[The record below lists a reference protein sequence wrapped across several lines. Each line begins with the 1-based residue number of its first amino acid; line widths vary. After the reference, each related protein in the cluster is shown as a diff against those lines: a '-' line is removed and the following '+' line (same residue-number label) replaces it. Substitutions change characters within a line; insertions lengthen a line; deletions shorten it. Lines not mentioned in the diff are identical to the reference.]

1 MPAPPATAVPTAASA
16 PLPPGPLAVY
26 YGPPT
31 PAALGALRAHDRV
44 VVQAGLY
51 RPEDLRSLRR
61 TVRVLGYLSVGEDHP
76 LGEWPCVPGSAAYH
90 LQVNPAWGS
99 VTVDVGH
106 PQWQQVLLERAAQA
120 LAHTD
125 GLLLDTLDSA
135 DPTGTLALIRTLR
148 AHWPRA
154 TLTGNRGFGLLPEL
168 APLLDGVLFEA
179 FSTTHSPSPTLHPPD
194 GMAYTAHWLRE
205 LRRYGLPVDALDYA
219 DTPELAAA
227 AHARA
232 AAHGLNTFVT
242 DRTLSW
248 PADPCAP
255 EPPNPVVLPGGP
267 PCSYQP

>member
-1 MPAPPATAVPTAASA
+1 MSLPSPAEPAGAARRTA
-16 PLPPGPLAVY
+16 LAVY

-31 PAALGALRAHDRV
+31 PAALRALAGHERV
-44 VVQAGLY
+44 AVQAGLY
-51 RPEDLRSLRR
+51 SPGELQALRR
-61 TVRVLGYLSVGEDHP
+61 TAQVLGYLSVGEDHP
-76 LGEWPCVPGSAAYH
+76 LGEWPCVPGSAPDH
-90 LQVNPAWGS
+90 LQVNPAWDS
-99 VTVDVGH
+99 VSVDVWH

-148 AHWPRA
+148 AHWPHA
-154 TLTGNRGFGLLPEL
+154 TLTGNRGFALLPEL

-179 FSTTHSPSPTLHPPD
+179 FSTTHAPAPALHPPD

-205 LRRYGLPVDALDYA
+205 VRRHGLPVDALDYA

-232 AAHGLNTFVT
+232 TAYGLNTFVT
-242 DRTLSW
+242 DRTLSR
-248 PADPCAP
+248 PADPHVP
-255 EPPNPVVLPGGP
+255 TPTHPVLISGGP
-267 PCSYQP
+267 PCTDHT